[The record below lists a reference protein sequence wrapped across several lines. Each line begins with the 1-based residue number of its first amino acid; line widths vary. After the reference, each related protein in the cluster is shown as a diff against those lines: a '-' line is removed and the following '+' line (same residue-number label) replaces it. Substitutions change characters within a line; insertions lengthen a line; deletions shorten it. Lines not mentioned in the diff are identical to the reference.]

1 MRDHASWRYASHT
14 FRKVRFMLSQQKAK
28 GSPECPLSRQAP
40 PATMPRSLTRPE
52 RRPSLSHSA
61 RFSGLRTRM
70 VNEKSEERKTANVI
84 AILLLALLT
93 IIVSLCCTLY
103 LYAPSFLILGWEE
116 PMMKQQD
123 NNTRINQAQLAR
135 DCKKKNNTN
144 N

>member
-1 MRDHASWRYASHT
+1 MSMK
-14 FRKVRFMLSQQKAK
+14 KVR
-28 GSPECPLSRQAP
+28 
-40 PATMPRSLTRPE
+40 
-52 RRPSLSHSA
+52 
-61 RFSGLRTRM
+61 
-70 VNEKSEERKTANVI
+70 RKTANVI

-123 NNTRINQAQLAR
+123 NNTRINQAQLLETV
-135 DCKKKNNTN
+135 KKNNTN